1 MKLNKETKVGLF
13 TVAILLILVFF
24 SMKVG
29 KINLFKPPTYII
41 SAYFASANGIS
52 IGTNVE
58 MAGIKVGT
66 VKKIKLENG
75 QARVYMEINS
85 KYKIYPDYTA
95 SIRSMSLLGESY
107 ISISPANTIQAL
119 SSKPVPENEIIKS
132 YKSPENMSSL
142 ILKFAKTADNLDAV
156 TKSLKKSIGTKTG
169 EHKIKAILA
178 NIAELSDNLNRLV
191 YLNQKNFNVI
201 MTNFAGF
208 SRNINGLTVENDRAL
223 TKTIHNFRAIS
234 DNLRQELPSIT
245 DNIKIVSANLSDI
258 LTKNKSNINR
268 SLLHI
273 RKDTKQLQLSLNQI
287 YGISSKINNGR
298 GTLGKLVNRSSVY
311 NNLNGSLK
319 GINNLVGG
327 FNSFKVGMNINSQY
341 LDRSN
346 GSVTEVNVKL
356 QPSPGHYYVLGVDS
370 TPVNYGN
377 SYGETQTTT
386 YTTNNPPSGQ
396 FYPSSVTTNT
406 TQYSNSNSL
415 KFNAEIAK
423 NFYNWTFLAGLMYS
437 TGGVGVNYYV
447 PYTNRNLKL
456 YARAFGFNSNNGSA
470 EAYVNAGVSYTFLR
484 HLFVDTGYDDIFS
497 KNNNRSI
504 FVGGGIKFT
513 DKDLEYLI
521 AGSKMP

>member
-1 MKLNKETKVGLF
+1 
-13 TVAILLILVFF
+13 
-24 SMKVG
+24 MKVG

-52 IGTNVE
+52 TGTNVE

-234 DNLRQELPSIT
+234 DIIGSSPVVGSSKRT
-245 DNIKIVSANLSDI
+245 VSG
-258 LTKNKSNINR
+258 SNIIALATATLFLIPPDN
-268 SLLHI
+268 SA
-273 RKDTKQLQLSLNQI
+273 
-287 YGISSKINNGR
+287 GIFDSIPLKPTSFKPDITFFIISPSDNFRCCLKGNATFSKI
-298 GTLGKLVNRSSVY
+298 L
-311 NNLNGSLK
+311 
-319 GINNLVGG
+319 I
-327 FNSFKVGMNINSQY
+327 
-341 LDRSN
+341 
-346 GSVTEVNVKL
+346 E
-356 QPSPGHYYVLGVDS
+356 
-370 TPVNYGN
+370 
-377 SYGETQTTT
+377 
-386 YTTNNPPSGQ
+386 
-396 FYPSSVTTNT
+396 
-406 TQYSNSNSL
+406 
-415 KFNAEIAK
+415 
-423 NFYNWTFLAGLMYS
+423 
-437 TGGVGVNYYV
+437 
-447 PYTNRNLKL
+447 
-456 YARAFGFNSNNGSA
+456 SNNAPS
-470 EAYVNAGVSYTFLR
+470 
-484 HLFVDTGYDDIFS
+484 
-497 KNNNRSI
+497 
-504 FVGGGIKFT
+504 
-513 DKDLEYLI
+513 
-521 AGSKMP
+521 